1 MASLGLFV
9 IMSLLFS
16 VVGVILFSSWGLSF
30 VCLVYPTICL
40 KVWLLTKK
48 KQEKLTQIRNKL
60 TLDFPAL
67 ALATRDGTSNLSPG
81 PKMPLGLRLHVR
93 SPFVPF
99 ALRIK
104 ASPQL

>member
-1 MASLGLFV
+1 MCFL
-9 IMSLLFS
+9 
-16 VVGVILFSSWGLSF
+16 
-30 VCLVYPTICL
+30 P
-40 KVWLLTKK
+40 KQNKKKKLTK
-48 KQEKLTQIRNKL
+48 IMNML

-93 SPFVPF
+93 SPFKPF

-104 ASPQL
+104 ASPSALVAE